1 MPILSGR
8 SLDRAPVFWAV
19 RVGQRCGRGRWR
31 CSSRLASSP
40 AACSRGSPRRGPC
53 ACGCRASAR
62 RVPRAPL
69 RMHRS
74 SIGDPHATVPSTTG
88 GRRPSRLLGSD
99 CRTSI
104 FISQNAGSTL
114 VAATPADGP
123 RRCSAT
129 RRRGLRRWWSFD
141 RAASAIRC
149 RNSSR
154 QPVPDA
160 TSGHSAERV
169 LPFLDDFLK
178 WAIRPW
184 SSGWAWWHGLQRGSA
199 VGVGTGR

>member
-1 MPILSGR
+1 MPWLMPNRGRLDATRVAHVLAHLARSNVPFMSGR

-31 CSSRLASSP
+31 CSSRLGSSP
-40 AACSRGSPRRGPC
+40 AACSRRSPRRGPC

-62 RVPRAPL
+62 RVRRAPL

-104 FISQNAGSTL
+104 FIRQNVGSTL
-114 VAATPADGP
+114 VAPTCADRP

-129 RRRGLRRWWSFD
+129 RRWG
-141 RAASAIRC
+141 AASMVVVRSC
-149 RNSSR
+149 CVRR
-154 QPVPDA
+154 PVPQLEP
-160 TSGHSAERV
+160 SACARRHIGV
-169 LPFLDDFLK
+169 TAQSQCCRFLT
-178 WAIRPW
+178 I
-184 SSGWAWWHGLQRGSA
+184 S
-199 VGVGTGR
+199 